1 MYYGIPIT
9 KEGNPYQNYM
19 QLAGFQNAS
28 DLQGFPVMIVG
39 KNVCSAL
46 STLHSVSKFARGGSE
61 NES

>member
-9 KEGNPYQNYM
+9 KEGNSYQNYM
-19 QLAGFQNAS
+19 QFTGYQNTS
-28 DLQGFPVMIVG
+28 DLQGFPVIIVG